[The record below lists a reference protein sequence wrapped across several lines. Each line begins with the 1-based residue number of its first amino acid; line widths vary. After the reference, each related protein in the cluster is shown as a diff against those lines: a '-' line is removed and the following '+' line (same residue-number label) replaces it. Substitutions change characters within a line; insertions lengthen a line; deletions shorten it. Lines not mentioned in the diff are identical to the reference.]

1 METSRFLFTSWRIVS
16 GPGGAA
22 WLNSFSSRFIVPLPA
37 PGGGGGEGA
46 CLPEAHSQGTWKH
59 NKNTSIPSVKA

>member
-1 METSRFLFTSWRIVS
+1 MAQEVLHGLTLSPPDSLSPFLLLV
-16 GPGGAA
+16 
-22 WLNSFSSRFIVPLPA
+22 V
-37 PGGGGGEGA
+37 GGEGA